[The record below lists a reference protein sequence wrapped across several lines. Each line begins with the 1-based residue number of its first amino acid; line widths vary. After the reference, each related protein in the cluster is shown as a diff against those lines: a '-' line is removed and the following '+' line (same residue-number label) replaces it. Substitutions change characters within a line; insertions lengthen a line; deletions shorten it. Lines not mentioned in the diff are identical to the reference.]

1 MAELTERLAE
11 NVAGAFYTT
20 SVCIDC
26 DLCREIAPNMFTRDD
41 SIGLSV
47 VYRQPASPEEQRQA
61 EEALEGCPVEAIGK
75 DGSPC

>member
-1 MAELTERLAE
+1 MAELSERLTE
-11 NVAGAFYTT
+11 NVSGGFYTT

-26 DLCREIAPNMFTRDD
+26 DMCRETAPGMFKRDD

-61 EEALEGCPVEAIGK
+61 DEAMEGCPVEAIGN
-75 DGSPC
+75 DGI